1 MRFSL
6 ISIFYVFCLSFK
18 LTFTIFEEFKN
29 DFPNH
34 FSRVPTMAAS
44 ADMFFIT
51 IDYKNKTNMKV
62 AATNENIKM
71 HQLLSRQRIL
81 GVNVTI
87 VEAKISREL
96 TRTCFLNSVLIILV
110 KITMNLTLIFINNSF
125 FNYFVKMKN
134 KKRTAQ
140 RFPVFYEN
148 ENE

>member
-1 MRFSL
+1 
-6 ISIFYVFCLSFK
+6 
-18 LTFTIFEEFKN
+18 
-29 DFPNH
+29 
-34 FSRVPTMAAS
+34 MAAS

-96 TRTCFLNSVLIILV
+96 TRTCFLNSVWIILV

>member
-1 MRFSL
+1 
-6 ISIFYVFCLSFK
+6 
-18 LTFTIFEEFKN
+18 
-29 DFPNH
+29 
-34 FSRVPTMAAS
+34 MAAS

-96 TRTCFLNSVLIILV
+96 TRTCFLNNVWIILV